1 VDPNGLWD
9 QYKPLAGFFQGE
21 DLAPTRPMTANA
33 GADAIA
39 LSLQSQNRAVVW
51 VRSQQYDAIGAI
63 RAYEKAFGAGTAG
76 PNWTFQPPTLCG
88 LALAL
93 NGLQDG
99 AYTARWFDPQTGR
112 WLAQATVQAT
122 GGALSLP
129 VPDFSRDLALK
140 FAKNWQLLR
149 RVMSEN
155 GCIVPRYALPRCN
168 TGGLPGGTRGDRGLG

>member
-1 VDPNGLWD
+1 MDPNGLWD

-76 PNWTFQPPTLCG
+76 PNWTFQPPTYAGWPWRSMACKMG
-88 LALAL
+88 PIPRA
-93 NGLQDG
+93 GS
-99 AYTARWFDPQTGR
+99 ARRPASGW
-112 WLAQATVQAT
+112 
-122 GGALSLP
+122 
-129 VPDFSRDLALK
+129 
-140 FAKNWQLLR
+140 R
-149 RVMSEN
+149 R
-155 GCIVPRYALPRCN
+155 RRCRRRAARFRCRCRTSAVTWRSN
-168 TGGLPGGTRGDRGLG
+168 SQRIGNCSGV